1 MRKNGDTEINH
12 FSQQKREFYDEFEN
26 TITMLHKNID
36 SKSQTEAMLGLAEQ
50 VFICSM

>member
-1 MRKNGDTEINH
+1 MGTQKLIISLSRKE
-12 FSQQKREFYDEFEN
+12 KFYDEFEN
-26 TITMLHKNID
+26 TITMLHKKID